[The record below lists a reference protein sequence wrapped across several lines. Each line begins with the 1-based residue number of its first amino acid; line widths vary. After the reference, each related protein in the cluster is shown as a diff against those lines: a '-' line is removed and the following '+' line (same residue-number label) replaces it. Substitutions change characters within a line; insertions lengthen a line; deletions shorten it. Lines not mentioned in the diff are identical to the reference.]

1 MMQPTT
7 TTHDMQM
14 LPSTPKAYKRTKRVH
29 FARRMS
35 HMDRPLILINFQG
48 VVGDFIKLPAFRYNP
63 NAGKLKPQH
72 RLGDQT
78 REEKAAE

>member
-1 MMQPTT
+1 
-7 TTHDMQM
+7 
-14 LPSTPKAYKRTKRVH
+14 
-29 FARRMS
+29 
-35 HMDRPLILINFQG
+35 MDRPLILINFQG

-72 RLGDQT
+72 RLVDQT